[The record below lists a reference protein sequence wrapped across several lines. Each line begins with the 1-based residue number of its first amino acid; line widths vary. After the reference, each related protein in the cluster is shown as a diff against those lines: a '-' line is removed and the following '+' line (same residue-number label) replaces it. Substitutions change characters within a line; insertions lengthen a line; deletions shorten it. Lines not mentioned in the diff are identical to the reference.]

1 MEALFGGKFD
11 NRNYDPRGD
20 NIPRILL
27 RGWHPGTAAAAVG
40 LNTDRGIYPFAW
52 YHLLPA
58 LINGV
63 SQEPVV
69 APPRLTDLSRSEVL
83 ALASAH
89 IGVFFAL
96 GEYAVEGWDMAEP
109 GHIAVVDLSRPYH
122 IIHAPDLGWTSL
134 PMEYLVHGPV
144 TQGLRVVSIA
154 AIRTTLNCQHWPFCH
169 SVAREPHSVTED
181 EIRDSVRFGLLF
193 QSAADE
199 HVDVAIVLAASLL
212 SWAQV
217 PVGSPRPLGMADLQR
232 AEQQQTR
239 WPPADLDIILGSRL
253 LVHNGVGPPLSGAV
267 LANPLTST
275 EAWGSAS
282 SDTAGASQPRL
293 TRDQWEAA
301 FREAASLHTP
311 VLHSCGPFSCRFCGG
326 KTRAG
331 ATATD
336 FSRPEFIYFCTMRC
350 LNSQAE
356 KDRVEGAAE
365 SP

>member
-1 MEALFGGKFD
+1 M
-11 NRNYDPRGD
+11 
-20 NIPRILL
+20 
-27 RGWHPGTAAAAVG
+27 T
-40 LNTDRGIYPFAW
+40 
-52 YHLLPA
+52 
-58 LINGV
+58 
-63 SQEPVV
+63 
-69 APPRLTDLSRSEVL
+69 
-83 ALASAH
+83 
-89 IGVFFAL
+89 
-96 GEYAVEGWDMAEP
+96 EP
-109 GHIAVVDLSRPYH
+109 GHIAVVDLSRPHH
-122 IIHAPDLGWTSL
+122 IIHAPDIGWTSL
-134 PMEYLVHGPV
+134 PMEYLVHGAV

-217 PVGSPRPLGMADLQR
+217 PVGSPRPLGMAELLS
-232 AEQQQTR
+232 AGQQQTR
-239 WPPADLDIILGSRL
+239 WPAADLEIILGSRL
-253 LVHNGVGPPLSGAV
+253 LVHNGGGPPLSGAV

-275 EAWGSAS
+275 VGAPQLELTLELLTRMQEAWGSAS
-282 SDTAGASQPRL
+282 SDTAGTSQPRL

-311 VLHSCGPFSCRFCGG
+311 VLHNCGPFSCRFCG

-336 FSRPEFIYFCTMRC
+336 FSRPESIYFCTMRC
-350 LNSQAE
+350 LNSQARE
-356 KDRVEGAAE
+356 DRVEGAAE
-365 SP
+365 SPESP